1 MKNLLKLTAI
11 LLFISPISVF
21 SENNYK
27 NISDIAI
34 SQIFSSGD
42 ESAGLSGGKSFN
54 FSYSASS
61 VVATPVLPEPRVCA
75 PVLVKGDF
83 SAIPDYSF
91 NHLEEVTVKLIDAS
105 RSSIDVVMYSLTL
118 QDMPDALRRASD
130 RGVKVRIIMDEG
142 HVYPNINIHLKEL
155 IDAGGIDIR
164 TLRGTRSY
172 GVNHNKIGVFDMAVA
187 SVGSYNWTFSATFYN
202 FENMLIVRDNVH
214 VSGFVNYFEWMWAR
228 SRTLE
233 QGASPEVPEGYYGTP
248 PQAPAAVLALNGVPV
263 PAYVFSPGS
272 NTEERLSR
280 VIGAAKNTLDVLT
293 FTFSSKSLADAV
305 VGAKNRGVKVRML
318 MDSTMAKTSAMAK
331 YVFDSGVDFRV
342 RGGRTDTGALHNKFA
357 ILDGG
362 LLETGSFN
370 WTTNASVNSFEN
382 VVFTDNK
389 AALKE
394 YQSQFDWFYSSSAVP
409 GVDFF
414 TPNEPF
420 ADRDPDEEGLEP
432 F

>member
-1 MKNLLKLTAI
+1 M
-11 LLFISPISVF
+11 
-21 SENNYK
+21 
-27 NISDIAI
+27 
-34 SQIFSSGD
+34 
-42 ESAGLSGGKSFN
+42 SGGQSFD
-54 FSYSASS
+54 FPYPAPFKVSA
-61 VVATPVLPEPRVCA
+61 PVLPEPRVYA
-75 PVLVKGDF
+75 PTSAKGDF

-91 NHLEEVTVKLIDAS
+91 NHLDEVTVKLIDAS

-118 QDMPDALRRASD
+118 QDMPDALRRARD
-130 RGVKVRIIMDEG
+130 RGVKVRIIMDES
-142 HVYPNINIHLKEL
+142 HVYPNMNIRLKEL

-248 PQAPAAVLALNGVPV
+248 PQDPAPAMALNHVPV
-263 PAYVFSPGS
+263 PAYLFSPGS
-272 NTEERLSR
+272 NTENRLSG
-280 VIGAAKNTLDVLT
+280 IIDAAKHTLDVVT
-293 FTFSSKSLADAV
+293 FTFSSKPLADAV
-305 VGAKNRGVKVRML
+305 VAAKNRGVKVRMI
-318 MDSTMAKTSAMAK
+318 MDSTMAKTSAVAK
-331 YVFDSGVDFRV
+331 YVFESGVDFRV

-357 ILDGG
+357 IMDGA

-382 VVFTDNK
+382 VVFTNNT
-389 AALKE
+389 AALNE
-394 YQSQFDWFYSSSAVP
+394 YQSKYDWFYSSSTAPVI
-409 GVDFF
+409 DFF
-414 TPNEPF
+414 TPNDAF
-420 ADRDPDEEGLEP
+420 ADRDPEEDGLEP